1 MATRKSKAAA
11 PVATEKKA
19 VSTRK
24 KAVEEAVVEEQ
35 IVAAAAPA
43 MEVEEAS
50 IPAAE
55 APVAEEAKAPE
66 AETAAPA
73 EETKL
78 DLGTPAQIAEP
89 AAPAPA
95 PKVAAAPAPAQ
106 PKSREYMELTKL
118 LDMYAEQCK
127 VRTMDRQ
134 KLQERM
140 RVLFSIVRL
149 VAPNSSSRS
158 VKYSTRELV
167 NLLYSRMVE
176 GSGNIFSDSYI
187 FRLTYTLPP
196 SDAVRF
202 EAFYTALLQLVN
214 ARLRGTKISF
224 NMDVLREVLKNESVM
239 TAIRDIR
246 NRLENK

>member
-11 PVATEKKA
+11 TAATEKKA

-35 IVAAAAPA
+35 IIPAEAPA

-50 IPAAE
+50 VPAAE
-55 APVAEEAKAPE
+55 LVAEEA
-66 AETAAPA
+66 TAAPV

-239 TAIRDIR
+239 TVIRDIR

>member
-11 PVATEKKA
+11 TAATEKKA

-35 IVAAAAPA
+35 ITPAAAPA
-43 MEVEEAS
+43 VEVEEAS
-50 IPAAE
+50 VPAAE
-55 APVAEEAKAPE
+55 PVAEEA
-66 AETAAPA
+66 TAAPV

>member
-11 PVATEKKA
+11 SETPVKK
-19 VSTRK
+19 VTTRK
-24 KAVEEAVVEEQ
+24 KAVAAEAAVEEAK
-35 IVAAAAPA
+35 VAATAPVV
-43 MEVEEAS
+43 EVEEAS
-50 IPAAE
+50 IPAE
-55 APVAEEAKAPE
+55 DTPVVEEVKQE
-66 AETAAPA
+66 VAPA
-73 EETKL
+73 VEESKEL
-78 DLGTPAQIAEP
+78 DLGTPAQIAEAP
-89 AAPAPA
+89 KPAPA

-106 PKSREYMELTKL
+106 PKSREYLELNKL

-167 NLLYSRMVE
+167 NLLYSRMVD
-176 GSGNIFSDSYI
+176 GAGNIFSDSYI

-246 NRLENK
+246 NRLENI

>member
-11 PVATEKKA
+11 TAATEKKA

-35 IVAAAAPA
+35 IVPAAAPA
-43 MEVEEAS
+43 VEVEEAS
-50 IPAAE
+50 VPAAE
-55 APVAEEAKAPE
+55 PVVEEA
-66 AETAAPA
+66 TAAPV

>member
-11 PVATEKKA
+11 PAATEKKA

-35 IVAAAAPA
+35 VIAAAAPA

-50 IPAAE
+50 IPVAE
-55 APVAEEAKAPE
+55 TPVAEEAKAPE
-66 AETAAPA
+66 ETAEPA

>member
-11 PVATEKKA
+11 PAATEKKA

-35 IVAAAAPA
+35 KIAAAAPA

-50 IPAAE
+50 VPTAE
-55 APVAEEAKAPE
+55 PVAEEA
-66 AETAAPA
+66 TAAPA

-78 DLGTPAQIAEP
+78 DLGTPAQITEP

-127 VRTMDRQ
+127 VHTMDRQ

-158 VKYSTRELV
+158 IKYSTRELV

>member
-11 PVATEKKA
+11 DAATEKKA

-35 IVAAAAPA
+35 IVDAAAPA

-50 IPAAE
+50 IPVTE
-55 APVAEEAKAPE
+55 TPVAEEVETPE
-66 AETAAPA
+66 ETAAPS

>member
-1 MATRKSKAAA
+1 
-11 PVATEKKA
+11 
-19 VSTRK
+19 
-24 KAVEEAVVEEQ
+24 
-35 IVAAAAPA
+35 
-43 MEVEEAS
+43 
-50 IPAAE
+50 
-55 APVAEEAKAPE
+55 
-66 AETAAPA
+66 
-73 EETKL
+73 
-78 DLGTPAQIAEP
+78 
-89 AAPAPA
+89 
-95 PKVAAAPAPAQ
+95 
-106 PKSREYMELTKL
+106 MELTKL

>member
-11 PVATEKKA
+11 TAATEKKA
-19 VSTRK
+19 VSIRK

-35 IVAAAAPA
+35 KIAAAAPV

-50 IPAAE
+50 VPTAE
-55 APVAEEAKAPE
+55 PVAEEAKAPE
-66 AETAAPA
+66 AAPAAPA

-127 VRTMDRQ
+127 VHTMDRQ

-158 VKYSTRELV
+158 IKYSTRELV

>member
-11 PVATEKKA
+11 PAATEKKA
-19 VSTRK
+19 VSRK

-35 IVAAAAPA
+35 IIPAAAPA
-43 MEVEEAS
+43 VEVEEAS
-50 IPAAE
+50 VPAAE
-55 APVAEEAKAPE
+55 PVAEEATVIEE
-66 AETAAPA
+66 ATAAPA